1 MIPGNQSPGERN
13 HMSSKSPGQAL
24 LTAFYEYLLITL
36 PVGLF
41 VTLDASHKQEPH
53 FLWHSPEWAIA
64 TIFLLFQGLSLY
76 VRLLSN
82 SGAKV
87 SPTSIGL
94 LALVSLPITAL
105 TVINAYRALDEH
117 GNTPGSIAIRLT
129 LFGLVSAAFLLLVGG
144 AKFYHLRK
152 GGGPD
157 A

>member
-1 MIPGNQSPGERN
+1 
-13 HMSSKSPGQAL
+13 MSSKNPGQAL

-41 VTLDASHKQEPH
+41 VTLDAYHTNEPD

-87 SPTSIGL
+87 SGTSVGL
-94 LALVSLPITAL
+94 LALVSLLITAL
-105 TVINAYRALDEH
+105 TLINAYRALGEN
-117 GNTPGSIAIRLT
+117 GNTSSSIAFRLT
-129 LFGLVSAAFLLLVGG
+129 LFGLVSAAFLMLVAG
-144 AKFYHLRK
+144 AKLYHIRR